1 MSEIA
6 RYIVGPTVVLFI
18 VLLAASPFAWAI
30 HHFIALIKRLTGTTS
45 AIALYCLEVGALYVW
60 ADWYGDQVQGAIDA
74 GVYDGPVGFGVRIAA
89 GFVMF
94 FAGMLAILNGIGLW
108 RLLRRPSHA

>member
-1 MSEIA
+1 MTEVVKN
-6 RYIVGPTVVLFI
+6 IVGPTVVLFI
-18 VLLAASPFAWAI
+18 VFLAASPFALAI
-30 HHFIALIKRLTGTTS
+30 HYFIALIKRLTGTWS
-45 AIALYCLEVGALYVW
+45 AIVLYCAEVSALYGW

-74 GVYDGPVGFGVRIAA
+74 GVYDGPVGFGAGIAA

-108 RLLRRPSHA
+108 RLLRRPSRA